1 MSLPVP
7 KLPGSFRETILG
19 HLADTHPLLIYVFGS
34 FGTAKQHP
42 SSDLD
47 LAVLAAGPL
56 PALRCFELAGELS
69 ERLGCPVDLIDLQQ
83 ASTVMA
89 KEVIRTGTLLQ
100 GEHHPARDLFEMQTL
115 SDYARLNEERA
126 AVLAAVL

>member
-1 MSLPVP
+1 MSIPIPRLPV
-7 KLPGSFRETILG
+7 SFLETILG

-34 FGTAKQHP
+34 FGTTRQHP

-47 LAVLAAGPL
+47 LAILAAVPL
-56 PALRCFELAGELS
+56 PPMRCFELASELS
-69 ERLGCPVDLIDLQQ
+69 ERMGCPVDLINLQQ

-89 KEVIRTGTLLQ
+89 KEVIRTGTLIH

-115 SDYARLNEERA
+115 SDYARLNEERS
-126 AVLAAVL
+126 AVIATVL